1 MISET
6 ENAIGRAEHKFDLNK
21 NKLETIVIALEEAEL
36 RGAPPQKLLFDVA
49 TATADLSVAIDELN
63 GAYALRDSKA
73 PLTVPPVENYIEL
86 FKKNAAAKRA
96 ARDAARREEAAA
108 VGEVAAWL
116 HTLEPEAI
124 PYSQKAANSIAAGLQ
139 RLSEKRPEPELP
151 EPATL
156 PEKIAACEL
165 EINRLR
171 SEIDYA
177 SELLR
182 PVRVAQA
189 SSRLAELRAEK
200 SPELQFANEQLIAK
214 KADLAQLTAQHE
226 ALLAEVRQV
235 RQIPIAQSSA
245 TR

>member
-1 MISET
+1 MISEN
-6 ENAIGRAEHKFDLNK
+6 ENTIGRAEHKFDLK
-21 NKLETIVIALEEAEL
+21 KHKLETIVIALEEAEL
-36 RGAPPQKLLFDVA
+36 RGAPPQKLLFDLA
-49 TATADLSVAIDELN
+49 TATTDLSAAIDELN
-63 GAYALRDSKA
+63 AAYALRDSKA
-73 PLTVPPVENYIEL
+73 PRTVPPVENYIEL
-86 FKKNAAAKRA
+86 FKKNAATKRA

-108 VGEVAAWL
+108 AGEAATWL
-116 HTLEPEAI
+116 HTINPEAI
-124 PYSQKAANSIAAGLQ
+124 SDSQKLANSLAAGLQ

-151 EPATL
+151 EPATP

-165 EINRLR
+165 KINRLR

-200 SPELQFANEQLIAK
+200 SPELQFANEQLISK
-214 KADLAQLTAQHE
+214 KADLAQLTAQHK
-226 ALLAEVRQV
+226 ALLAEVRQ
-235 RQIPIAQSSA
+235 IPLAQSSA

>member
-6 ENAIGRAEHKFDLNK
+6 EMKIGTCERVFDIART
-21 NKLETIVIALEEAEL
+21 KLEKIVIALEEAEL
-36 RGAPPQKLLFDVA
+36 RGAPPQKLLFDLA
-49 TATADLSVAIDELN
+49 TATADFSVAIEELN

-73 PLTVPPVENYIEL
+73 PLRVPPVENYIEL
-86 FKKNAAAKRA
+86 FKKSAAAKRA
-96 ARDAARREEAAA
+96 ARDVARREEAAA
-108 VGEVAAWL
+108 AGDVAAWL
-116 HTLEPEAI
+116 HTIDPEEI

-156 PEKIAACEL
+156 PEKIAWVESR
-165 EINRLR
+165 INRLKT
-171 SEIDYA
+171 EIDYG
-177 SELLR
+177 EQQLR

-214 KADLAQLTAQHE
+214 KADLAQLVAQHKT
-226 ALLAEVRQV
+226 LLAQRRSQ
-235 RQIPIAQSSA
+235 RGFSKTACS
-245 TR
+245 